1 MNKIEPMKKPSVVRQ
16 IALNANEQELES
28 LERIKQHYSRTSD
41 ADTIRFLIKQADQ
54 KILNGAVPLDTAA
67 AGA

>member
-1 MNKIEPMKKPSVVRQ
+1 MKQVANKKRCPMRQ
-16 IALNANEQELES
+16 VALNANEQEVEA

-54 KILNGAVPLDTAA
+54 KILNEVATIATE
-67 AGA
+67 